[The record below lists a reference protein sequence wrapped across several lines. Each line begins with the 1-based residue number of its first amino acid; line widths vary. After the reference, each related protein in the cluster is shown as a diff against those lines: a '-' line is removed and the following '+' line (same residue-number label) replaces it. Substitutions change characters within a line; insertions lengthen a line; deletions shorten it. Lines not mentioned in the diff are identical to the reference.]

1 MMNLVEVV
9 DDSHFKYAWN
19 EIKKVDERRNQKYSD
34 SHPEFY
40 EIIQEYINEKV

>member
-9 DDSHFKYAWN
+9 DNTLFNKAWN
-19 EIKKVDERRNQKYSD
+19 EIKKVDGRRNQKYSD

-40 EIIQEYINEKV
+40 KIIQEYIIEKI